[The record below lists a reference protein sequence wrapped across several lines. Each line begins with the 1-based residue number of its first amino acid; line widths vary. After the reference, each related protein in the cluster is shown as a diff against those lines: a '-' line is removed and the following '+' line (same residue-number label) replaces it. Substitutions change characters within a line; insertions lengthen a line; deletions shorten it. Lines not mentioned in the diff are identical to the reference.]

1 MQISPACCSGLLKK
15 SRNPAAINKHS
26 FVAKK
31 TKEGAYLWVS
41 FREVAPK
48 NPTKNLHDPRSTAF
62 DYTLVAVLIYT
73 RYGVPA

>member
-31 TKEGAYLWVS
+31 AKEALICGCRSVRWPLKILQKIYMIHDRQHLTIPLW
-41 FREVAPK
+41 
-48 NPTKNLHDPRSTAF
+48 LC
-62 DYTLVAVLIYT
+62 
-73 RYGVPA
+73 